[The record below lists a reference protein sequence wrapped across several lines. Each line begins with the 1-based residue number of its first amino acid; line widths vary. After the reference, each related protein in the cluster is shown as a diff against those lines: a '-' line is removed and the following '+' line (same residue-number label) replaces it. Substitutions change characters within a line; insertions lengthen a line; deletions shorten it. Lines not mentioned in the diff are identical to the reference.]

1 MTRAI
6 EKVCFCQERTLF
18 EKAYFF
24 SFFFHGYLIFS
35 WKKYV
40 FCGFFLATKL
50 KAYSGHTATLLD
62 SYSGHTAMST

>member
-18 EKAYFF
+18 EKAYFLVF
-24 SFFFHGYLIFS
+24 FS
-35 WKKYV
+35 WLFDIFLEEV
-40 FCGFFLATKL
+40 RFLWLFLATKL